1 MRYLAEMDEP
11 LGRIGGFRIKK
22 EAKCMNT
29 MSKIRS
35 KRRMMGLILSAL
47 LFIGIGQAHAQLR
60 LGVKGGLNI
69 ATVHF
74 STDVLQADNVTGFQI
89 GPMIEGS
96 LPLVGVGFDA
106 AILYAQ
112 KGLETK
118 NVGGEK
124 TTLKNDYI
132 DVPVNLKWKF
142 GLPVVKIYLAAGPY
156 VGFRV
161 GGNKIWEIP
170 GSMVDQV
177 ETKSFSA
184 GLNFGAGAE
193 LINHLQVGLNYGLGL
208 TNNYS
213 MESLSLT
220 KNDGKNRGWSVTA
233 AILF

>member
-1 MRYLAEMDEP
+1 MRD
-11 LGRIGGFRIKK
+11 
-22 EAKCMNT
+22 
-29 MSKIRS
+29 
-35 KRRMMGLILSAL
+35 RRMIVGLVFAAL
-47 LFIGIGQAHAQLR
+47 LFLGIGQVSAQVR

-69 ATVHF
+69 ASVHF
-74 STDVLQADNVTGFQI
+74 STDVLQSDNVTGFQI

-96 LPLVGVGFDA
+96 LPLVGLGFDA

-118 NVGGEK
+118 TVSGEK
-124 TTLKNDYI
+124 TSLKNDYI
-132 DVPVNLKWKF
+132 DVPVNLKWKL
-142 GLPVVKIYLAAGPY
+142 GLPIMKVYLAAGPY

-161 GGNKIWEIP
+161 GGNKIWELP

-177 ETKSFSA
+177 KTKSFSA
-184 GLNFGAGAE
+184 GLNFGAGVE
-193 LINHLQVGLNYGLGL
+193 LISHLQVGLNYGLGL

-220 KNDGKNRGWSVTA
+220 KSDGKNRGWSVTA

>member
-1 MRYLAEMDEP
+1 MRD
-11 LGRIGGFRIKK
+11 
-22 EAKCMNT
+22 
-29 MSKIRS
+29 
-35 KRRMMGLILSAL
+35 RRMIVGLVFAAL
-47 LFIGIGQAHAQLR
+47 LFLGIGQVSEQVR

-69 ATVHF
+69 ASVHF
-74 STDVLQADNVTGFQI
+74 STDVLQSDNVTGFQI

-96 LPLVGVGFDA
+96 LPLVGLGFDA

-118 NVGGEK
+118 TVSGEK
-124 TTLKNDYI
+124 TSLKNDYI
-132 DVPVNLKWKF
+132 DVPVNLKWKL
-142 GLPVVKIYLAAGPY
+142 GLPVMKVYLAAGPY

-161 GGNKIWEIP
+161 GGNKIWELP

-177 ETKSFSA
+177 KTKSFSA
-184 GLNFGAGAE
+184 GLNFGAGVE
-193 LINHLQVGLNYGLGL
+193 LISHLQVGLNYGLGL

-220 KNDGKNRGWSVTA
+220 KSDGKNRGWSVTA

>member
-1 MRYLAEMDEP
+1 MRD
-11 LGRIGGFRIKK
+11 
-22 EAKCMNT
+22 
-29 MSKIRS
+29 
-35 KRRMMGLILSAL
+35 RRMIVGLVFAAL
-47 LFIGIGQAHAQLR
+47 LFLGIGQASAQVR

-69 ATVHF
+69 ASVHF
-74 STDVLQADNVTGFQI
+74 STDVLQSDNVTGFQI

-96 LPLVGVGFDA
+96 LPLVGLGFDA

-118 NVGGEK
+118 TVSGEK
-124 TTLKNDYI
+124 TSLKNDYI
-132 DVPVNLKWKF
+132 DVPVNLKWKL
-142 GLPVVKIYLAAGPY
+142 GLPIMKVYLAAGPY

-161 GGNKIWEIP
+161 GGNKIWELP

-177 ETKSFSA
+177 KTKSFSA
-184 GLNFGAGAE
+184 GLNFGAGVE
-193 LINHLQVGLNYGLGL
+193 LISHLQVGLNYGLGL

-220 KNDGKNRGWSVTA
+220 KSDGKNRGWSVAA

>member
-1 MRYLAEMDEP
+1 MID
-11 LGRIGGFRIKK
+11 
-22 EAKCMNT
+22 
-29 MSKIRS
+29 
-35 KRRMMGLILSAL
+35 RRMIVGLVFAAL
-47 LFIGIGQAHAQLR
+47 LFLGIGQSSAQVR

-69 ATVHF
+69 ASVHF
-74 STDVLQADNVTGFQI
+74 STDVLQSDNVTGFQI

-96 LPLVGVGFDA
+96 LPLVGLGFDA

-118 NVGGEK
+118 TVSGEK
-124 TTLKNDYI
+124 TSLKNDYI
-132 DVPVNLKWKF
+132 DVPVNLKWKL
-142 GLPVVKIYLAAGPY
+142 GLPIMKVYLAAGPY

-161 GGNKIWEIP
+161 GGNKIWELP

-177 ETKSFSA
+177 KTKSFSA
-184 GLNFGAGAE
+184 GLNFGAGVE
-193 LINHLQVGLNYGLGL
+193 LISHLQVGLNYGLGL

-220 KNDGKNRGWSVTA
+220 KSDGKNRGWSVTA

>member
-1 MRYLAEMDEP
+1 MID
-11 LGRIGGFRIKK
+11 
-22 EAKCMNT
+22 
-29 MSKIRS
+29 
-35 KRRMMGLILSAL
+35 RRMIVGLVFAAL
-47 LFIGIGQAHAQLR
+47 LFLGIGQASAQVR

-69 ATVHF
+69 ASVHF
-74 STDVLQADNVTGFQI
+74 STDVLQSDNVTGFQI

-96 LPLVGVGFDA
+96 LPLVGLGFDA

-118 NVGGEK
+118 TVSGEK
-124 TTLKNDYI
+124 TSLKNDYI
-132 DVPVNLKWKF
+132 DVPVNLKWKL
-142 GLPVVKIYLAAGPY
+142 GLPAMKVYLAVGPY

-161 GGNKIWEIP
+161 GGNKIWELP

-177 ETKSFSA
+177 KTKSFSA
-184 GLNFGAGAE
+184 GLNFGAGVE
-193 LINHLQVGLNYGLGL
+193 LISHLQVGLNYGLGL

-220 KNDGKNRGWSVTA
+220 KSDGKNRGWSVTA

>member
-1 MRYLAEMDEP
+1 M
-11 LGRIGGFRIKK
+11 IV
-22 EAKCMNT
+22 
-29 MSKIRS
+29 
-35 KRRMMGLILSAL
+35 GLVFAAL
-47 LFIGIGQAHAQLR
+47 LFLGIGQASAQVR

-69 ATVHF
+69 ASVHF
-74 STDVLQADNVTGFQI
+74 STDVLQSDNVTGFQI

-96 LPLVGVGFDA
+96 LPLVGLGFDA

-118 NVGGEK
+118 TVSGEK
-124 TTLKNDYI
+124 TSLKNDYI
-132 DVPVNLKWKF
+132 DVPVNLKWKL
-142 GLPVVKIYLAAGPY
+142 GLPIMKVYLAAGPY

-161 GGNKIWEIP
+161 GGNKIWELP

-177 ETKSFSA
+177 KTKSFSA
-184 GLNFGAGAE
+184 GLNFGAGVE
-193 LINHLQVGLNYGLGL
+193 LISHLQVGLSYGLGL

-220 KNDGKNRGWSVTA
+220 KSDGKNRGWSVTA

>member
-1 MRYLAEMDEP
+1 M
-11 LGRIGGFRIKK
+11 IV
-22 EAKCMNT
+22 
-29 MSKIRS
+29 
-35 KRRMMGLILSAL
+35 GLVFAAL
-47 LFIGIGQAHAQLR
+47 LFLGIGQVSAQVR

-69 ATVHF
+69 ASVHF
-74 STDVLQADNVTGFQI
+74 STDVLQSDNVTGFQI

-96 LPLVGVGFDA
+96 LPLVGLGFDA

-118 NVGGEK
+118 TVSGEK
-124 TTLKNDYI
+124 TSLKNDYI
-132 DVPVNLKWKF
+132 DVPVNLKWKL
-142 GLPVVKIYLAAGPY
+142 GLPVMKVYLAAGPY

-161 GGNKIWEIP
+161 GGNKIWELP

-177 ETKSFSA
+177 KTKSFSA
-184 GLNFGAGAE
+184 GLNFGAGVE
-193 LINHLQVGLNYGLGL
+193 LISHLQVGLNYGLGL

-220 KNDGKNRGWSVTA
+220 KSDGKNRGWSVTA

>member
-1 MRYLAEMDEP
+1 MR
-11 LGRIGGFRIKK
+11 
-22 EAKCMNT
+22 N
-29 MSKIRS
+29 
-35 KRRMMGLILSAL
+35 RRMIVGLMFAAL
-47 LFIGIGQAHAQLR
+47 LLLGIGQANAQVR

-69 ATVHF
+69 ASVHF
-74 STDVLQADNVTGFQI
+74 STDVLQSDNVTGFQV

-96 LPLVGVGFDA
+96 LPLVGLGFDA

-118 NVGGEK
+118 TVGGEK

-132 DVPVNLKWKF
+132 DVPVNLKWKL
-142 GLPVVKIYLAAGPY
+142 GLPVMKVYLAAGPY

-161 GGNKIWEIP
+161 GGNKIWELP

-177 ETKSFSA
+177 KTKSFSA
-184 GLNFGAGAE
+184 GLNFGAGVE
-193 LINHLQVGLNYGLGL
+193 LISHLQVGLNYGLGL

-220 KNDGKNRGWSVTA
+220 KSDGKNRGWSVTA

>member
-1 MRYLAEMDEP
+1 MVRLVLTA
-11 LGRIGGFRIKK
+11 F
-22 EAKCMNT
+22 
-29 MSKIRS
+29 
-35 KRRMMGLILSAL
+35 L
-47 LFIGIGQAHAQLR
+47 LFMIGQANAQLR

-69 ATVHF
+69 SSVHF
-74 STDVLQADNVTGFQI
+74 SSDVLKSDNVTGFQV

-112 KGLETK
+112 KGLETQT
-118 NVGGEK
+118 VGGGK

-132 DVPVNLKWKF
+132 DVPVNLKWKL
-142 GLPVVKIYLAAGPY
+142 GLPVVKVYLAAGPY

-177 ETKSFSA
+177 KTKNFSA
-184 GLNFGAGAE
+184 GLNFGAGVE
-193 LINHLQVGLNYGLGL
+193 LISHLQVGLTYGLGL
-208 TNNYS
+208 TDNYS
-213 MESLSLT
+213 VETPSLT
-220 KNDGKNRGWSVTA
+220 KKDGKNRGWSVTA

>member
-1 MRYLAEMDEP
+1 MR
-11 LGRIGGFRIKK
+11 
-22 EAKCMNT
+22 N
-29 MSKIRS
+29 
-35 KRRMMGLILSAL
+35 RRMIAGLMFAAL
-47 LFIGIGQAHAQLR
+47 LLLGIGQANAQVR

-69 ATVHF
+69 ASVHF
-74 STDVLQADNVTGFQI
+74 STDVLQSDNVTGFQI

-118 NVGGEK
+118 TVGGEK

-132 DVPVNLKWKF
+132 DVPVNLKWKL
-142 GLPVVKIYLAAGPY
+142 GLPVMKVYLAAGPY

-161 GGNKIWEIP
+161 GGNKIWELP

-177 ETKSFSA
+177 KTKSFSA
-184 GLNFGAGAE
+184 GLNFGAGVE
-193 LINHLQVGLNYGLGL
+193 LISHLQVGLNYGLGL

-220 KNDGKNRGWSVTA
+220 KSDGKNRGWSVTA

>member
-1 MRYLAEMDEP
+1 MID
-11 LGRIGGFRIKK
+11 
-22 EAKCMNT
+22 
-29 MSKIRS
+29 
-35 KRRMMGLILSAL
+35 RRMIVGLVFAAL
-47 LFIGIGQAHAQLR
+47 LFLGIGQASVQVR

-69 ATVHF
+69 ASVHF
-74 STDVLQADNVTGFQI
+74 STDVLQSDNVTGFQI

-96 LPLVGVGFDA
+96 LPLVGLGFDA

-118 NVGGEK
+118 TVSGEK
-124 TTLKNDYI
+124 TSLKNDYI
-132 DVPVNLKWKF
+132 DVPVNLKWKL
-142 GLPVVKIYLAAGPY
+142 GLPIMKVYLAAGPY

-161 GGNKIWEIP
+161 GGNKIWELP

-177 ETKSFSA
+177 KTKSFSA
-184 GLNFGAGAE
+184 GLNFGAGVE
-193 LINHLQVGLNYGLGL
+193 LISHLQVGLNYGLGL

-220 KNDGKNRGWSVTA
+220 KSDGKNRGWSVTA

>member
-1 MRYLAEMDEP
+1 MRD
-11 LGRIGGFRIKK
+11 
-22 EAKCMNT
+22 
-29 MSKIRS
+29 
-35 KRRMMGLILSAL
+35 RRMIVGLVFAAL
-47 LFIGIGQAHAQLR
+47 LFLGIGQVSAQVR

-69 ATVHF
+69 ASVHF
-74 STDVLQADNVTGFQI
+74 STDVLQSDNVTGFQI

-96 LPLVGVGFDA
+96 LPLVGLGFDA

-118 NVGGEK
+118 TVSGEK
-124 TTLKNDYI
+124 TSLKNDYI
-132 DVPVNLKWKF
+132 DVPVNLKWKL
-142 GLPVVKIYLAAGPY
+142 GLPVMKVYLAAGPY

-161 GGNKIWEIP
+161 GGNKIWELP

-177 ETKSFSA
+177 KIKSFSA
-184 GLNFGAGAE
+184 GLNFGAGVE
-193 LINHLQVGLNYGLGL
+193 LISHLQVGLNYGLGL

-220 KNDGKNRGWSVTA
+220 KSDGKNRGWSVTA

>member
-1 MRYLAEMDEP
+1 MRD
-11 LGRIGGFRIKK
+11 
-22 EAKCMNT
+22 
-29 MSKIRS
+29 
-35 KRRMMGLILSAL
+35 RRMIVGLVFAAL
-47 LFIGIGQAHAQLR
+47 LFLGIGQVSAQVR

-69 ATVHF
+69 ASVHF
-74 STDVLQADNVTGFQI
+74 STDVLQSDNVTGFQI

-96 LPLVGVGFDA
+96 LPLVGLGFDA

-118 NVGGEK
+118 TVSGEK
-124 TTLKNDYI
+124 TSLKNDYI
-132 DVPVNLKWKF
+132 DVPVNLKWKL
-142 GLPVVKIYLAAGPY
+142 GLPVMKVYLAAGPY

-161 GGNKIWEIP
+161 GGNKIWELP

-177 ETKSFSA
+177 KTKSFSA
-184 GLNFGAGAE
+184 GLNFGAGVE
-193 LINHLQVGLNYGLGL
+193 LISHLQVGLNYGLGL

-220 KNDGKNRGWSVTA
+220 KSDGKNRGWSVTA

>member
-1 MRYLAEMDEP
+1 MR
-11 LGRIGGFRIKK
+11 
-22 EAKCMNT
+22 N
-29 MSKIRS
+29 
-35 KRRMMGLILSAL
+35 KRMITGLILSAL
-47 LFIGIGQAHAQLR
+47 LFLGIGQANAQVR

-69 ATVHF
+69 ASVHF
-74 STDVLQADNVTGFQI
+74 STDVLQSDNVTGFQI

-118 NVGGEK
+118 TVGGEK

-132 DVPVNLKWKF
+132 DVPVNLKWKL
-142 GLPVVKIYLAAGPY
+142 GLPVVKVYLSAGPY

-161 GGNKIWEIP
+161 GGNKIWELP

-177 ETKSFSA
+177 KTKNFSA
-184 GLNFGAGAE
+184 GLNFGAGVE
-193 LINHLQVGLNYGLGL
+193 LISHLQVGLSYGLGL

-220 KNDGKNRGWSVTA
+220 KSDGKNRGWSVTA

>member
-1 MRYLAEMDEP
+1 MR
-11 LGRIGGFRIKK
+11 
-22 EAKCMNT
+22 N
-29 MSKIRS
+29 
-35 KRRMMGLILSAL
+35 RRMIAGLMFAAL
-47 LFIGIGQAHAQLR
+47 LLLGIGQANAQVR

-69 ATVHF
+69 ASVHF
-74 STDVLQADNVTGFQI
+74 STDVLQSDNVTGFQV

-96 LPLVGVGFDA
+96 LPLVGLGFDA

-118 NVGGEK
+118 TVGGEK

-132 DVPVNLKWKF
+132 DVPVNLKWKL
-142 GLPVVKIYLAAGPY
+142 GLPVMKVYLAAGPY

-161 GGNKIWEIP
+161 GGNKIWELP

-177 ETKSFSA
+177 KTKSFSA
-184 GLNFGAGAE
+184 GLNFGAGVE
-193 LINHLQVGLNYGLGL
+193 LISHLQVGLNYGLGL

-220 KNDGKNRGWSVTA
+220 KSDGKNRGWSVTA

>member
-1 MRYLAEMDEP
+1 MID
-11 LGRIGGFRIKK
+11 
-22 EAKCMNT
+22 
-29 MSKIRS
+29 
-35 KRRMMGLILSAL
+35 RRMIVGLVFAAL
-47 LFIGIGQAHAQLR
+47 LFLGIGQASAQVR

-69 ATVHF
+69 ASVHF
-74 STDVLQADNVTGFQI
+74 STDVLQSDNVTGFQI

-96 LPLVGVGFDA
+96 LPLVGLGFDA

-118 NVGGEK
+118 TVSGEK
-124 TTLKNDYI
+124 TSLKNDYI
-132 DVPVNLKWKF
+132 DVPVNLKWKL
-142 GLPVVKIYLAAGPY
+142 GLPVMKVYLAAGPY

-161 GGNKIWEIP
+161 GGNKIWELP

-177 ETKSFSA
+177 KTKSFSA
-184 GLNFGAGAE
+184 GLNFGAGVE
-193 LINHLQVGLNYGLGL
+193 LISHLQVGLNYGLGL

-220 KNDGKNRGWSVTA
+220 KSDGKNRGWSVTA

>member
-1 MRYLAEMDEP
+1 MR
-11 LGRIGGFRIKK
+11 
-22 EAKCMNT
+22 N
-29 MSKIRS
+29 
-35 KRRMMGLILSAL
+35 RRMIAGLMFAAL
-47 LFIGIGQAHAQLR
+47 LLLGIGQANAQVR

-69 ATVHF
+69 ASVHF
-74 STDVLQADNVTGFQI
+74 STDVLQSDNVTGFQI

-96 LPLVGVGFDA
+96 LPLVGLGFDA

-118 NVGGEK
+118 TVSGEK
-124 TTLKNDYI
+124 TSLKNDYI
-132 DVPVNLKWKF
+132 DVPVNLKWKL
-142 GLPVVKIYLAAGPY
+142 GLPVMKVYLAAGPY

-161 GGNKIWEIP
+161 GGNKIWELP

-177 ETKSFSA
+177 KTKSFSA
-184 GLNFGAGAE
+184 GLNFGAGVE
-193 LINHLQVGLNYGLGL
+193 LISHLQVGLNYGLGL

-220 KNDGKNRGWSVTA
+220 KSDGKNRGWSVTA